1 MSISN
6 CGQVICH
13 TPVTVFGS
21 NNGKTSSKCSKD
33 TTYCPSGHYYEACAQ
48 DKGARC
54 VQCDSRSYQP
64 DRNGPLDK
72 CKTKTTCD
80 RRHMEYADRG
90 STVRDAKCRCS
101 PGYHFLNSDHTHC
114 VGNTVCPVGKG
125 QTDYGQCEDCHKRN
139 MYSDRADTVQR
150 CQVLRNCEKE
160 NRCTKRRSNGTFNNE
175 CDLPTKDISNCTD
188 PRPMTDQQK
197 ALQSRTAAPIFAG
210 AAVGAIVLLV
220 LIFFLIMFLLWK
232 RRRAQS
238 KEDALSRDQIESLL
252 ERIVTRSEGDEP
264 YSRKVI
270 AAAFREIEDRI
281 DRQIWKLPQELFREH
296 MQPAMYEVIVEK
308 YKEKDHKYAIN
319 GYLQDWREWKGE
331 NSEAINHLF
340 KCLRLV
346 EREDIV
352 YEICNKFREG
362 YPEVVM
368 DAEVKLDN
376 GIVKKRSDKI
386 TFKEYLHETLCCSSK
401 RKRYVEKDEPMETQ
415 DSLLSPQ
422 DAKAKEAEVNEKDKI
437 SEPDDVPPLSPSE
450 AGAIY
455 RERPSPSAPVIDDAG
470 NVHVIIP
477 MNRAYSFPVQAS
489 S

>member
-13 TPVTVFGS
+13 TPYTVFGT
-21 NNGKTSSKCSKD
+21 NAGKTSSKCSKS
-33 TTYCPSGHYYEACAQ
+33 TSYCPSGHYYETCPQ

-54 VQCDSRSYQP
+54 VQCDSKSYQP

-72 CKTKTTCD
+72 CKAKTTCD
-80 RRHMEYADRG
+80 RQNMEYADQG
-90 STVRDAKCRCS
+90 SALRDAKCRCA
-101 PGYHFLNSDHTHC
+101 PGYHFLNTDQTHC
-114 VGNTVCPVGKG
+114 VPNNVCPVGWG
-125 QTDYGQCEDCHKRN
+125 QTDYGSCEDCHKRN
-139 MYSDRADTVQR
+139 MYSDKADKVQR

-175 CDLPTKDISNCTD
+175 CDQPTKDISNCTN
-188 PRPMTDQQK
+188 PGPATGSHR
-197 ALQSRTAAPIFAG
+197 ALQSSASAPIYAG
-210 AAVGAIVLLV
+210 AAVGAIIFLV
-220 LIFFLIMFLLWK
+220 LIFFLVMFLLWK

-238 KEDALSRDQIESLL
+238 KDDALSRDQIDSLL
-252 ERIVTRSEGDEP
+252 ERIVTRSEGDES

-270 AAAFREIEDRI
+270 AASFREIEDRI

-331 NSEAINHLF
+331 NSEAISHLF

-376 GIVKKRSDKI
+376 GIVKKRSQKI
-386 TFKEYLHETLCCSSK
+386 TFKEYLKETLCCCPSK
-401 RKRYVEKDEPMETQ
+401 RKRYTEKDEPKETQ
-415 DSLLSPQ
+415 DSLL
-422 DAKAKEAEVNEKDKI
+422 DAKTKEAEVCEKEKMEE
-437 SEPDDVPPLSPSE
+437 SDDVLPMSPSE